1 MGTRYKWVILFMFIF
16 LRDLGVVHAG
26 QVKLEDLDVK
36 TRNTKKLLARKIR
49 LQSPPHSSTLTP
61 GKIAFSWQ
69 ATTNAKSKPE
79 FELTLENLNTKKKRV
94 VTTREKLRRIYCESG
109 RYRWRVSNKNHKSE
123 SRWRL
128 FKVIEFKSHG
138 I

>member
-49 LQSPPHSSTLTP
+49 LQSPPQDC
-61 GKIAFSWQ
+61 I
-69 ATTNAKSKPE
+69 
-79 FELTLENLNTKKKRV
+79 
-94 VTTREKLRRIYCESG
+94 
-109 RYRWRVSNKNHKSE
+109 
-123 SRWRL
+123 
-128 FKVIEFKSHG
+128 
-138 I
+138 